1 MNPFERW
8 SVRLTSL
15 GISATGFALLW
26 LKYGFESA
34 DPFAVINH
42 PFQPWALKSHVL
54 VAPLFVF
61 AVGLIAARHVWR
73 HIVLGVEPGRR
84 TGLVTLVSLVP
95 MAVSGYVIQVV
106 VSEAWRT
113 AAIVIHISASVLFTL
128 GIVAHLVLMWRY
140 LRTLQDETFCPQARI
155 RDTIRDTLELE
166 GGSLLRCEEPSATGP
181 GEIHERDSSERD
193 LAEAGRPAG

>member
-8 SVRLTSL
+8 SVRITSL
-15 GISATGFALLW
+15 GILVTGFALLW

-54 VAPLFVF
+54 LAPMFVF
-61 AVGLIAARHVWR
+61 AVGLIAARHVWC
-73 HIVLGVEPGRR
+73 HVVCGVEPGRR
-84 TGLVTLVSLVP
+84 TGFVTLVSLVP
-95 MAVSGYVIQVV
+95 MAVSGYAIQVV

-113 AAIVIHISASVLFTL
+113 AAIVTHIAASVLFTL
-128 GIVAHLVLMWRY
+128 GMVAHLVLMWRY
-140 LRTLQDETFCPQARI
+140 LRTLRDETFCTQVRMK
-155 RDTIRDTLELE
+155 DTLGLE
-166 GGSLLRCEEPSATGP
+166 SGASLRRKEPSATRP
-181 GEIHERDSSERD
+181 GETDERDSSERD